1 MRAGTFK
8 RSRTHPG
15 PLSGG
20 EGIRSRRGF
29 SLIELLVVLV
39 IIGIVSAISIPAL
52 KGIGQ
57 SNTMTSATRQLIDD
71 LAFAR
76 HKAMT
81 LRTTVHMVFVP
92 ELAAASGVPLTTRD
106 QQAYDRLKAGAY
118 TSYAIYAERTP
129 GDQPGQ
135 PTRRYL
141 TKWRSLPEGILIAQ
155 WQFDGAAPATT
166 SPVTRPFEWV
176 KLPFPSAEVTMAEEM
191 PHIAFDQQG
200 RAVRRIGTSLVG
212 QDEFIWVT
220 KGSVLPAYDPAG
232 KVTGI
237 DVRESPLNNWT
248 NNFNRIHI
256 DAVTGRAK
264 LERPEIGDSPW

>member
-1 MRAGTFK
+1 MQV
-8 RSRTHPG
+8 SRPHPR
-15 PLSGG
+15 G
-20 EGIRSRRGF
+20 EGARSRRGF
-29 SLIELLVVLV
+29 TLIELLVVLL
-39 IIGIVSAISIPAL
+39 IIGIMSAISIPAL

-71 LAFAR
+71 LSFAR

-81 LRTTVHMVFVP
+81 SRTTVHVLFVP
-92 ELAAASGVPLTTRD
+92 DLPQTSPTALTPAD
-106 QQAYDRLKAGAY
+106 DALYDRLKAGAY
-118 TSYAIYAERTP
+118 TSYAIYSERTP

-141 TKWRSLPEGILIAQ
+141 TKWRSLPEGIFIAP
-155 WQFDGAAPATT
+155 WQFGGNPSPPVPAHLL
-166 SPVTRPFEWV
+166 EAV
-176 KLPFPSAEVTMAEEM
+176 KPPFPSVSGTEDIEI

-200 RAVRRIGTSLVG
+200 RSVRRIGTSLVG

-220 KGSVLPAYDPAG
+220 KGSVLPAYNPAG

-237 DVRESPLNNWT
+237 DVRESPRDNWT

-264 LERPEIGDSPW
+264 HERKEI